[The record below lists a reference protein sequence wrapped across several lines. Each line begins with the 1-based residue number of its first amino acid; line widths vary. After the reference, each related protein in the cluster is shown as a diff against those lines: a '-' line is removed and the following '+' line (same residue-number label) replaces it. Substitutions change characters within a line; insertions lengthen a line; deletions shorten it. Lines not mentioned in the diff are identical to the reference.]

1 MKISFRVL
9 MGIAAICGSQA
20 LFGGTSQANSDVV
33 TLEEE
38 LAIANGSVA
47 FTAET
52 TLADGVLS
60 NSSTLLANDTGS
72 NGNTF
77 ADNTS
82 HLEIDII
89 SNNTKGFTLALKST
103 NDGNFMASTLDP
115 DGCDDVTGAATS
127 DFKDAQCISYMI
139 ECGDITHKMITDE
152 DNIVT
157 TPFNEAGANGST
169 ASEWV
174 QLTDEDLT
182 LWETSDEKY
191 EGMVT
196 NSVTG
201 GNPIYCEL
209 KFAVGETTEEIS
221 ADGGDTTYADTITIT
236 YTVHGE

>member
-20 LFGGTSQANSDVV
+20 LFGGVTAAYEEEI

-38 LAIANGSVA
+38 LALAAGSV
-47 FTAET
+47 TVTIEN

-60 NSSTLLANDTGS
+60 NSSSLYANDTPS
-72 NGNTF
+72 NSNSFTDET
-77 ADNTS
+77 A

-89 SNNTKGFTLALKST
+89 SNNTKGFTLALTSL
-103 NDGNFMASTLDP
+103 NDGNFLPDTLELN
-115 DGCDDVTGAATS
+115 GCDNVTGAATS
-127 DFKDAQCISYMI
+127 DMKDGQCISYMI

-157 TPFNEAGANGST
+157 TPFNEEGRNDST

-174 QLTDEDLT
+174 QLQDTALV

-196 NSVTG
+196 YSATG

-209 KFAVGETTEEIS
+209 KFAPGETTEEIS
-221 ADGGDTTYADTITIT
+221 ADGDDTTYADTITIT
-236 YTVHGE
+236 YTVHS